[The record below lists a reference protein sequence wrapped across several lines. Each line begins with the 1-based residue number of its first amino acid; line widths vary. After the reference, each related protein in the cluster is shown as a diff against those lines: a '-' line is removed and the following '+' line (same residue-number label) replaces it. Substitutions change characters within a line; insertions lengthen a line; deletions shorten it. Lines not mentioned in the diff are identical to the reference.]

1 MVSSQGSSPSIAALP
16 AVLLVAS
23 MAMFVQAFVAV
34 KLFFLCLFLLSAV
47 VGVALRRK
55 VPVYPPLVV
64 FYLSLSAAG
73 IVWAIVGLLNQGT
86 FELGI
91 LDALRLYVIWS
102 VALLILYSLL
112 RSEPSLGLIHASLVL
127 SGVLISTINLVALAD
142 QIGGWGLIPEDV
154 RNDLELRIG
163 IHEGYVQITS
173 HNIGM
178 LFIIVPYLLSLQFRT
193 DAARANT
200 WLTKLALTMCLILTA
215 LSGRRGLWLVAALT
229 PCLILVLSIATRSHR
244 TIRAGATR
252 LLRAYTI
259 AVVVVVGLVVA
270 RPESIPEIGYVSHVR
285 EAFSAEDERTIQK
298 PYLIDAF
305 MESPIIGSGFGA
317 FAAYLRDFERPWMGY
332 ELSYYQ
338 LLFNV
343 GIVGL
348 TVLVVLFAAYLL
360 QVTILLR
367 RFKDGSAIPFGL
379 LVGFCSLLIGAASNR
394 YFGSFDYLFFV
405 GLLPYLATFRRGFDP
420 SAARTQS

>member
-1 MVSSQGSSPSIAALP
+1 M
-16 AVLLVAS
+16 
-23 MAMFVQAFVAV
+23 
-34 KLFFLCLFLLSAV
+34 
-47 VGVALRRK
+47 ALRRK

-259 AVVVVVGLVVA
+259 AVVVVVGLVVLWLTA
-270 RPESIPEIGYVSHVR
+270 R
-285 EAFSAEDERTIQK
+285 
-298 PYLIDAF
+298 
-305 MESPIIGSGFGA
+305 
-317 FAAYLRDFERPWMGY
+317 
-332 ELSYYQ
+332 
-338 LLFNV
+338 
-343 GIVGL
+343 
-348 TVLVVLFAAYLL
+348 
-360 QVTILLR
+360 
-367 RFKDGSAIPFGL
+367 DGQ
-379 LVGFCSLLIGAASNR
+379 
-394 YFGSFDYLFFV
+394 
-405 GLLPYLATFRRGFDP
+405 
-420 SAARTQS
+420 ARTA